1 MADDDAPPAG
11 WYRNP
16 VDGSTEWWWDGARWH
31 PGSGQATSPP
41 EQPTGVRAVVVLL
54 LISAAFA
61 AAAGVGLGLMA
72 RALEGD
78 SGQVTHGV
86 VIDLNTSGGDSAAGS
101 AGSCAPVVQF
111 QTAAGRT
118 FTTDGMQI
126 VSPCPWNQGQRVKVR
141 YYPDDPEAAEVL
153 TGPKQGP
160 LVQAIQRAAL
170 LLLALAV
177 GLMVAAGLL
186 RRRRRPT
193 PPDPWDPLRD
203 PGPH

>member
-1 MADDDAPPAG
+1 
-11 WYRNP
+11 
-16 VDGSTEWWWDGARWH
+16 
-31 PGSGQATSPP
+31 
-41 EQPTGVRAVVVLL
+41 
-54 LISAAFA
+54 
-61 AAAGVGLGLMA
+61 MA

-86 VIDLNTSGGDSAAGS
+86 VIDLNTSGGDSAAGA

-118 FTTDGMQI
+118 FTTDGTQI
-126 VSPCPWNQGQRVKVR
+126 VSPCPWNRGQRAKVR
-141 YYPDDPEAAEVL
+141 YYPDDPAAAEVL

-193 PPDPWDPLRD
+193 PPDRWDPLRD